1 MNTDQRNRFS
11 KNICKSYKQKP
22 DLYKIL
28 AHSEFKDAVFLRDTV
43 KALIRSVMG
52 NNHDTGALDA
62 LLEQIHTLPAH
73 QQSDVA
79 QAAFKMIGSKYSAYT
94 SVVEHSFDQVCVY
107 GNFDHL
113 VHVFNIWANSYSDQH
128 LIPSFIARAP
138 DSWKT
143 SIERSVLQDLANNR
157 YPQSLFKFIPEIK
170 SVPLPEVVEIYLKG
184 FSRSPDH
191 AMQEVER
198 VLDDRASNML
208 LEFATVLLERFSRHP
223 NFTRWHELVQKRHE
237 RMGIKVQH
245 IVLSRHVNAVE
256 HISERPTR
264 KI

>member
-11 KNICKSYKQKP
+11 KNICKSYKEKP

-28 AHSEFKDAVFLRDTV
+28 AHPEFKDAVFLIDTV

-52 NNHDTGALDA
+52 NSHNTGAVDA

-79 QAAFKMIGSKYSAYT
+79 QAAFKMIGSKYLAYT
-94 SVVEHSFDQVCVY
+94 SVVEHSFDQVCAY

-128 LIPSFIARAP
+128 LIASFIARAP

-143 SIERSVLQDLANNR
+143 SIERSLLQDLANNR
-157 YPQSLFKFIPEIK
+157 YPQPLFKFIPEIK
-170 SVPLPEVVEIYLKG
+170 SVPLREVVEMYLKG

-191 AMQEVER
+191 AMQELER
-198 VLDDRASNML
+198 VLDDRTSNML
-208 LEFATVLLERFSRHP
+208 LEFATVLLERFSHHP
-223 NFTRWHELVQKRHE
+223 NFSRWHELVKERHE

-245 IVLSRHVNAVE
+245 IVLSRHVNTIKHTVD
-256 HISERPTR
+256 SRTR